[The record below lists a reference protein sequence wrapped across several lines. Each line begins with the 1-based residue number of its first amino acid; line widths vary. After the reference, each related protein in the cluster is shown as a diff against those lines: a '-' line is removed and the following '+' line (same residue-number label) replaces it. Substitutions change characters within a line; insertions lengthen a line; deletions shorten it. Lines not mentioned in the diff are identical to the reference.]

1 MPYGPSDFHCD
12 RVLGDW
18 SSGFSLNYG
27 WLVGL
32 ADLNTGKDSVRAR
45 IADYFTDLLGIGFS
59 GFRIDAAKHVQPDD
73 LAAIFGIFKQNM
85 GGSIPA
91 DWQTYLEVII
101 GGEKELLECEEQY
114 YDYAVYFNDAMA
126 KAGLSS
132 DDIDK
137 VKIWQSDY
145 PKEFPVCGYWP
156 LPATRF
162 AIQNDCADDQNPGSS
177 SRDMGDKGSVLLKDK
192 DVGKHRS
199 FEMQVAAY
207 VTPLLYYCIKAL
219 RRSCSRALTATGA
232 QGWC

>member
-1 MPYGPSDFHCD
+1 VPYGPSDFHCD

-32 ADLNTGKDSVRAR
+32 ADLDTSRDSVRAR

-85 GGSIPA
+85 GGSIPQ

-101 GGEKELLECEEQY
+101 GGEKELLECQEQYELLSQLHSRVSVSFSISFRY

-137 VKIWQSDY
+137 VKIWQSD
-145 PKEFPVCGYWP
+145 
-156 LPATRF
+156 L
-162 AIQNDCADDQNPGSS
+162 
-177 SRDMGDKGSVLLKDK
+177 
-192 DVGKHRS
+192 
-199 FEMQVAAY
+199 
-207 VTPLLYYCIKAL
+207 
-219 RRSCSRALTATGA
+219 
-232 QGWC
+232 